1 MRIKFGSSQLIFLA
15 LSIFLSSCSSPI
27 QRQIN
32 VTKNLRSTAYLG
44 FNFNYKQNIL
54 GSSGYGKKYTIALS
68 SECLKYSI
76 RQEDLNEMLSKG
88 AKIVTSTKWEQAV
101 RYTTNLYNEYSKK
114 NYQEEN
120 DGTCYGI
127 SYIVEGKKSL
137 LDKYTPGQ

>member
-1 MRIKFGSSQLIFLA
+1 MKFRHSQLIFLA
-15 LSIFLSSCSSPI
+15 LGWFLSSCSSPI
-27 QRQIN
+27 QKQIN

-54 GSSGYGKKYTIALS
+54 GSTGYGKKYTTALS
-68 SECLKYSI
+68 YECLKYSI

-101 RYTTNLYNEYSKK
+101 RYTTTLYNQYSDE
-114 NYQEEN
+114 NYQREN
-120 DGTCYGI
+120 DGTCLGI

-137 LDKYTPGQ
+137 LNKYSPGK

>member
-1 MRIKFGSSQLIFLA
+1 MKFRQSQLIFLA
-15 LSIFLSSCSSPI
+15 LGLFLSSCSSPI

-54 GSSGYGKKYTIALS
+54 GSTGDGKKYTTALS
-68 SECLKYSI
+68 YECLKYSI

-88 AKIVTSTKWEQAV
+88 AKIVTSTNWEQAV
-101 RYTTNLYNEYSKK
+101 RYKTNLYNQYSEK

-120 DGTCYGI
+120 DGTCLGI

-137 LDKYTPGQ
+137 LDKYTPGK

>member
-1 MRIKFGSSQLIFLA
+1 MRIKFRYSQFIFLA
-15 LSIFLSSCSSPI
+15 LGLFLSSCSSPI

-32 VTKNLRSTAYLG
+32 VTKNLSSTAYLG
-44 FNFNYKQNIL
+44 FNFDYKQNIL
-54 GSSGYGKKYTIALS
+54 GSTGRGKKYTRALS
-68 SECLKYSI
+68 YECLNYSI
-76 RQEDLNEMLSKG
+76 GQEDLNEMLSKG

-101 RYTTNLYNEYSKK
+101 RYKTNLVNSYSGK
-114 NYQEEN
+114 NFQEEN

>member
-1 MRIKFGSSQLIFLA
+1 MKFRQSQLIFLA
-15 LSIFLSSCSSPI
+15 LGLFLSSCSSPI

-54 GSSGYGKKYTIALS
+54 GSTGDGKKYTTALS
-68 SECLKYSI
+68 YECLKYSI

-88 AKIVTSTKWEQAV
+88 AKIVTSTNWEQAV
-101 RYTTNLYNEYSKK
+101 RYKTNLYNQYSEK

-120 DGTCYGI
+120 DGNFLGI
-127 SYIVEGKKSL
+127 SYIVEGNKSL
-137 LDKYTPGQ
+137 LGSYTPGK

>member
-1 MRIKFGSSQLIFLA
+1 MRIKFRYSKLIFLA
-15 LSIFLSSCSSPI
+15 LGLFLSSCSSPI

-44 FNFNYKQNIL
+44 FNFDYKQNIL
-54 GSSGYGKKYTIALS
+54 GSSGSGKKRTRALS
-68 SECLKYSI
+68 YECFNYSI

-88 AKIVTSTKWEQAV
+88 AKIVTSTQWEKVV
-101 RYTTNLYNEYSKK
+101 RYKTNLVNSITGE
-114 NYQEEN
+114 NYQQEN

-137 LDKYTPGQ
+137 LDKYTPG